1 MRSARVLT
9 KLKRKNCPPDPS
21 EVQSPE
27 KKRKKINKPCPAT
40 LQKGPDKINLSPG
53 QKHIHTSLGTPTQPF
68 KSQDYRQSNTFV
80 PFHHG

>member
-9 KLKRKNCPPDPS
+9 KLKRRNCPPQTPRKYR
-21 EVQSPE
+21 VR
-27 KKRKKINKPCPAT
+27 KRKKINKPCPAT